1 MARFYLHLRDGTE
14 QLLDEEGVEFAS
26 LDAMRKG
33 VMLAARDLIKGD
45 IDGGI
50 IDFRFRIDAEDGA
63 GDIIYTLPFKPALNI
78 IPENPHI
85 AGS

>member
-1 MARFYLHLRDGTE
+1 MARYYLHLRDGTE

-63 GDIIYTLPFKPALNI
+63 GDIIYTLPFKHALNI
-78 IPENPHI
+78 IPEYPHI